1 MEDDPSTFST
11 SSSLLAM
18 LLTLL
23 RHAKA
28 EPGSSDQ
35 DDWDRALEPKGHRDA
50 QEIARRLRDRGLV
63 PNVMISSPAVRA
75 MQTARAFAHTFGI
88 SNVISDE
95 RLYLADPKVLLE
107 VVRERGGKTEHLM
120 IVGHNPGITEFGDKL
135 SAERGLDNMPT
146 CSAYT
151 IAFDLK
157 DWSAL
162 DWRSGVDAELEY
174 AGRSV

>member
-1 MEDDPSTFST
+1 
-11 SSSLLAM
+11 M

-28 EPGSSDQ
+28 EPGSSNQ
-35 DDWDRALEPKGHRDA
+35 DDWNRALEAQGRRDA
-50 QEIARRLRDRGLV
+50 EDIARRLREEGFIPSLIV
-63 PNVMISSPAVRA
+63 TSPAVRA
-75 MQTARAFAHTFGI
+75 RETAATFARALGKP
-88 SNVISDE
+88 SLISDE

-107 VVRERGGKTEHLM
+107 VVRERGGTAKHLM

-151 IAFDLK
+151 LAFDIK
-157 DWSAL
+157 NWSEL
-162 DWRSGVDAELEY
+162 EWRSGVDAELVY
-174 AGRSV
+174 PSRSI